1 MQQQLYP
8 ERYISAELVFNP
20 AGEIVVG
27 LTNNATVSIA
37 YIQLQIRYEGML
49 KTIIWKDKI
58 QPKSRVMVP
67 SGIGG
72 IKALTTR
79 QEFPKVRIIAAR
91 IAE

>member
-1 MQQQLYP
+1 MV
-8 ERYISAELVFNP
+8 S
-20 AGEIVVG
+20 

-37 YIQLQIRYEGML
+37 YIQLQIRYEGVL

-58 QPKSRVMVP
+58 QPKTRVMVS

-72 IKALTTR
+72 IKALAR
-79 QEFPKVRIIAAR
+79 GQESPKVRIVAAR